1 MTESAVAITI
11 LSPHQDDAALS
22 LGRFIAGRDPERF
35 QTTILNC
42 FTVTDYSPY
51 REAHGITEVSKIRV
65 GEDKLFCKQ
74 TGICNIK
81 VVNLGED
88 DSLIR
93 LNEYNLD
100 EILRSRP
107 LNTEDQAHIAS
118 LQAKV
123 SRHVRGIMFVP
134 VAIGH
139 HIDHILTH
147 LVGISCNIPRS
158 RLNFYLDVPYWI
170 RENARAVRHRIKELQ
185 DTLGYRLYPYID
197 QTPVAFEKRSLSSI
211 YASQIAQG
219 EADAIAA
226 APFQGEALILW
237 EHSPVIADMHLRRV
251 QWTDLNL

>member
-22 LGRFIAGRDPERF
+22 LGRFIAGRNPERF

-51 REAHGITEVSKIRV
+51 REAHGISEVSSIRA
-65 GEDKLFCKQ
+65 GEDELFCEQ
-74 TGICNIK
+74 TEICNIE
-81 VVNLGED
+81 VVNLGEE

-93 LNEYNLD
+93 LNEYDLD
-100 EILRSRP
+100 EILRLRP
-107 LNTEDQAHIAS
+107 LNTEDQAHLAS
-118 LQAKV
+118 LQEKV
-123 SRHVRGIMFVP
+123 SRYARGIMFVP

-147 LVGISCNIPRS
+147 LAGISCNIPRS

-170 RENARAVRHRIKELQ
+170 RDEAKAVHHRIQELQ
-185 DTLGYRLYPYID
+185 DTLGYCLNPYVD
-197 QTPVAFEKRSLSSI
+197 QAPVVFDKRSLSSI
-211 YASQIAQG
+211 YASQIVPG
-219 EADAIAA
+219 EAETIAA
-226 APFQGEALILW
+226 APFQGEALLLW

-251 QWTDLNL
+251 PWTDLNL